1 MESGKRITVGAG
13 ATTEVVGKDLA
24 TCSNPAGACED
35 IICDG
40 KYVVVERGD
49 QQRII
54 LFNSQQ

>member
-1 MESGKRITVGAG
+1 MEVEVESELEGKTEENSKLLTTAFANGA
-13 ATTEVVGKDLA
+13 ERD
-24 TCSNPAGACED
+24 D

-54 LFNSQQ
+54 LFKANQ